1 MEEVIIIGSG
11 PAGLTAAI
19 YCARAGAK
27 PLVLSGPNP
36 GGQLIQTTEVENFPG
51 FEEPILGFDLIARM
65 RAQAEK
71 CGTRFVDAS
80 LTGVKLNPESGHVLQ
95 STDGVERVCKSL
107 IIAVGAQ
114 AKRLGLPDEEN
125 LWGHGVSACATCDGP
140 FFRGETVAVVGGG
153 DTAMEESLLLTKFAG
168 EVHLIHRR
176 DAFRASKIMQDR
188 VLAQKKIVVHWNS
201 AVSALL
207 GETEL
212 TGVRLKDVK
221 TGAETE
227 LACRA
232 CFAAIGHKPATEVF
246 QGQMDMDANGY
257 VKVSPGTTRTS
268 VARVFAC
275 GDCMDPEYRQA
286 VTAAGT
292 GCMAALEMLRTE

>member
-71 CGTRFVDAS
+71 CGTRFVDAA
-80 LTGVKLNPESGHVLQ
+80 LTGAKLNPKTGHELQ
-95 STDGVERVCKSL
+95 STDGIERICKSL
-107 IIAVGAQ
+107 IVAVGAQ
-114 AKRLGLPDEEN
+114 AKRLGLPGEEK
-125 LWGHGVSACATCDGP
+125 LWGHGMSACATCDGP

-188 VLAQKKIVVHWNS
+188 VLAQKKITVHWNS
-201 AVSALL
+201 SVSALL

-221 TGAETE
+221 TGEETE

-246 QGQMDMDANGY
+246 QGQLDLDANGY
-257 VKVSPGTTRTS
+257 VRVAPGTTRTS

-292 GCMAALEMLRTE
+292 GCMAALEMLRAE